1 MFCKRT
7 YCALILMM
15 ETALAYSS
23 NSHINL
29 DFVSHKHT
37 IPPEEFDGIIE
48 KLNESKL
55 ILVVNDKL
63 QLMTPPDK
71 ITVWQI
77 VISIAADSM
86 FTGRY
91 FSDEQHV
98 TPTSTVTMLHKERE
112 IMLQM
117 IENRLRRQKLS
128 TWSERASK
136 TIYI

>member
-15 ETALAYSS
+15 EAALAYSS
-23 NSHINL
+23 NRHIDL
-29 DFVSHKHT
+29 DFVSQKHT
-37 IPPEEFDGIIE
+37 IPAEEFDGIVE

-55 ILVVNDKL
+55 ITVVNDTL
-63 QLMTPPDK
+63 HLMAPPDE

-77 VISIAADSM
+77 VSSIAADSV

-91 FSDEQHV
+91 FNDEQHV
-98 TPTSTVTMLHKERE
+98 APTSAISMLHKERE
-112 IMLQM
+112 MMLQV

-128 TWSERASK
+128 DWSERASK
-136 TIYI
+136 TIYV

>member
-15 ETALAYSS
+15 EAALAYSS
-23 NSHINL
+23 DTDINL

-37 IPPEEFDGIIE
+37 IPVEEFDGIIE

-63 QLMTPPDK
+63 HLMTPPNE

-77 VISIAADSM
+77 ISSIAADSV

-91 FSDEQHV
+91 FNDEQHV
-98 TPTSTVTMLHKERE
+98 TPTSTITMLHKERE
-112 IMLQM
+112 TMLQV
-117 IENRLRRQKLS
+117 IENKLKRQKLS